1 MEKILLIHTKYQNF
15 GGEDQSIINEIELLK
30 ENYNVETLINTNKIT
45 NLFKDIFTILLNRN
59 FSFEKKLKR
68 KLKEYEPDYIYVH
81 NTWFKTSLGIF
92 KILNQYNKPVLLKLH
107 NFRYHCT
114 ANYLH
119 KNHLQDKK
127 ICEACGIEYA
137 PKKIFNKYFE
147 ESYIKSFFAIKY
159 GKKYLNI
166 IKNSNIRILSLT
178 QFHRQFLIEKGISD
192 NRISIIP
199 NFISIK
205 TVNSKLSDEKYYVY
219 AGRIS
224 KEKGIPELLDCFN
237 SIQINSIKLKVI
249 GDGPLLKNLV
259 NKYSHNLNIE
269 FLGNINNK
277 EVLSI
282 IKNSIG
288 VVTAT
293 KLYEGQP
300 TLLCEASSLGVPSIF
315 PNTGGIKEFF
325 PENYIYSFNQF
336 EYDDLTKKL
345 VQMNKNTETKKIGK
359 ENQLYISNILN
370 KEEIIRKFKLIMV

>member
-1 MEKILLIHTKYQNF
+1 MIPSFIETY
-15 GGEDQSIINEIELLK
+15 II
-30 ENYNVETLINTNKIT
+30 
-45 NLFKDIFTILLNRN
+45 
-59 FSFEKKLKR
+59 
-68 KLKEYEPDYIYVH
+68 
-81 NTWFKTSLGIF
+81 
-92 KILNQYNKPVLLKLH
+92 
-107 NFRYHCT
+107 
-114 ANYLH
+114 
-119 KNHLQDKK
+119 QDKK

-205 TVNSKLSDEKYYVY
+205 TVDSKISDEKYCVY

-224 KEKGIPELLDCFN
+224 KEKGISELLDCFN
-237 SIQINSIKLKVI
+237 SIQINSLKLKVI

-345 VQMNKNTETKKIGK
+345 VQMYKNTETKKIGS
-359 ENQLYISNILN
+359 ENQQYILNILN
-370 KEEIIRKFKLIMV
+370 TEEIIRKFKLIMV